1 MRGEEVADLGD
12 VHPGQQIGIAGGIG
26 ASIRR
31 RAGHLQVN
39 GANLLDQPVGVLP
52 RTEGGAGDEL
62 PGAAQATEHVL
73 TKIRMVP
80 DPGQCQRV
88 QGLQH
93 QGTDATD
100 QHAAEIAMDLP
111 AHRVWPE
118 QPGVALGVF
127 QVEFAQ
133 RQTGQAHD
141 LGFDAGADEFHG
153 DSVGASLLAMVVNG
167 NAFFLNTRGA
177 LEFIA
182 SKLAPTKA
190 RY

>member
-1 MRGEEVADLGD
+1 MDGADFF
-12 VHPGQQIGIAGGIG
+12 
-26 ASIRR
+26 
-31 RAGHLQVN
+31 
-39 GANLLDQPVGVLP
+39 DQPVGILS
-52 RTEGGAGDEL
+52 RAERGAGYEL
-62 PGAAQATEHVL
+62 PGAAQAAEHVF
-73 TKIRMVP
+73 TKVRMVP

-118 QPGVALGVF
+118 QAGVALGVF

-141 LGFDAGADEFHG
+141 LGFDAGTDEFHG
-153 DSVGASLLAMVVNG
+153 HSVIFCRS
-167 NAFFLNTRGA
+167 
-177 LEFIA
+177 E
-182 SKLAPTKA
+182 PA
-190 RY
+190 RDGLQR